1 MKTGYNFPYNNGG
14 LIGGINDSGIETFKG
29 TPIYSITKET
39 IQNALD
45 AKSKNNKGA
54 IKVEFKTSDIDKNK
68 FPFRGQ
74 FETILKNCTEY
85 WINDNKTMNFLEKA
99 LNVLTQDTISVLEIA
114 DYNTTGLKGAKEKG
128 SSPFNNLVKS
138 SGVSN
143 KSDDAGGSFGIGK
156 NAPYTCSTFRTV
168 LYSTL
173 DEENVRAVQGVAK
186 LVTHKKDNRDTQ
198 GTGFLGITEKNQYED
213 IINRPFIDDE
223 VSENLDKFFI
233 RKEVGTSLFVMGFE
247 KDDTWKQD
255 IIKATIDF
263 YMMAILEEKLEV
275 LVRDDVLN
283 KDIVINKNTIESIIE
298 EYFKEDTSNIT
309 LSYYKAIVGKG
320 ENTHYREDDFKGM
333 GKIKLYLLLE
343 ENLPKKVAY
352 IRSNGMKI
360 IDKDRFRVT
369 QQFAGVL
376 YFEGKE
382 INKFIR
388 SLENPS
394 HDKIEYKRHERS
406 SYAKGV
412 LSDISAWIRDTVK
425 SLESN
430 EGKNIIDVEGIGEY
444 LPDDISEGITKVDIK
459 ERIAKKINKVEIQE
473 VKKPKKNKD
482 KKQSSTGNTKEA
494 INGLEEEYNDT
505 SNSGNNTGNNSE
517 PTGRNKM
524 HNREKENGKEGKVSS
539 VIIKRSRVFSPANTG
554 KYRVIIESENT
565 CNSYFKL
572 RIVGE
577 EGTEIADIKL
587 AKTLDGEI
595 LNIENKTVGPIKF
608 KKNEKKVIEVELVNP
623 IRCAMEVVNSVNNL

>member
-1 MKTGYNFPYNNGG
+1 MKKGYNFPYNNGG
-14 LIGGINDSGIETFKG
+14 IIGGINDSGIETFKG

-45 AKSKNNKGA
+45 AKSKNSKEP
-54 IKVEFKTSDIDKNK
+54 IKVEFKSSDIDKNK

-74 FETILKNCTEY
+74 FESILKNCTEY
-85 WINDNKTMNFLEKA
+85 WKNDNKTMNFLEKA
-99 LNVLTQDTISVLEIA
+99 LNVLSQDTISVIEIA
-114 DYNTTGLKGAKEKG
+114 DYNTTGLKGAKEKV

-156 NAPYTCSTFRTV
+156 NAPYTCSSFRTV

-173 DEENVRAVQGVAK
+173 DEQDVLAAQGVAK
-186 LVTHKKDNRDTQ
+186 LVTHKQDNRDTQ
-198 GTGFLGITEKNQYED
+198 GTGFLGITEKDPYED
-213 IINRPFIDDE
+213 IINRPFIDSE
-223 VSENLDKFFI
+223 VMENLDEIFI

-247 KDDTWKQD
+247 KDDTWKED

-275 LVRDDVLN
+275 LVQ
-283 KDIVINKNTIESIIE
+283 DIVINKDTIESIIE
-298 EYFKEDTSNIT
+298 EYFTEDTSLLT

-320 ENTHYREDDFKGM
+320 ENTHFKEDDFKGM
-333 GKIKLYLLLE
+333 GKIKLYLLLD

-406 SYAKGV
+406 TYAKG
-412 LSDISAWIRDTVK
+412 LLADLSAWIRDIVK
-425 SLESN
+425 SLEVN

-444 LPDDISEGITKVDIK
+444 LPDDINDGITKVDVK
-459 ERIAKKINKVEIQE
+459 ERIVKKINKVEVQE

-482 KKQSSTGNTKEA
+482 KKQSLLGKSKEPISGVGKNENPVTEDSSNTTSTGENKRSKPK
-494 INGLEEEYNDT
+494 N
-505 SNSGNNTGNNSE
+505 GNN
-517 PTGRNKM
+517 
-524 HNREKENGKEGKVSS
+524 KEDKVAP
-539 VIIKRSRVFSPANTG
+539 VMIKRSRVFSPANTG
-554 KYRVIIESENT
+554 VYRVIIESGNS

-577 EGTEIADIKL
+577 EGTEIADIKT
-587 AKTLDGEI
+587 AKTIEGDI
-595 LNIENKTVGPIKF
+595 LNIENKIVGPIKF
-608 KKNEKKVIEVELVNP
+608 NKNEKKVIEVELANP

>member
-1 MKTGYNFPYNNGG
+1 MKKGYNFPYNNGG
-14 LIGGINDSGIETFKG
+14 IIGGINDSGIETFKG

-45 AKSKNNKGA
+45 AKSKESKYP
-54 IKVEFKTSDIDKNK
+54 IRVEFKSSNIDKNK
-68 FPFRGQ
+68 FPYGSQ
-74 FETILKNCTEY
+74 FETILKKCTEY
-85 WINDNKTMNFLEKA
+85 WGNDNKTMNFLEKG
-99 LNVLTQDTISVLEIA
+99 LSVLEQDTISVLEIA
-114 DYNTTGLKGAKEKG
+114 DYNTTGLKGAREKV

-156 NAPYTCSTFRTV
+156 NAPYTCSSFRTV

-173 DEENVRAVQGVAK
+173 DEENVLAAQGVAK
-186 LVTHKKDNRDTQ
+186 LVTHKQENRDTQ
-198 GTGFLGITEKNQYED
+198 GTGFLGITEKDQYED

-223 VSENLDKFFI
+223 VKENLDEFFI

-247 KDDTWKQD
+247 KDDTWKED

-275 LVRDDVLN
+275 SVQN
-283 KDIVINKNTIESIIE
+283 IKINKETIEDIIE
-298 EYFKEDTSNIT
+298 EYFTEDTSLLT
-309 LSYYKAIVGKG
+309 LSYYKSIVGKG
-320 ENTHYREDDFKGM
+320 ENTHFREDDFKGM
-333 GKIKLYLLLE
+333 GKIKLYLLLD

-412 LSDISAWIRDTVK
+412 LTDLSAWIRDTVK
-425 SLESN
+425 SLEKN
-430 EGKNIIDVEGIGEY
+430 DGKNIIDAEGIGEY
-444 LPDDISEGITKVDIK
+444 LQDDINEGITKVDVK
-459 ERIAKKINKVEIQE
+459 ERIVKNINKLEVQE

-482 KKQSSTGNTKEA
+482 KKQSLLGKTKELIA
-494 INGLEEEYNDT
+494 GLGKNDENT
-505 SNSGNNTGNNSE
+505 SSKFNNDSSIGGNKKSKSKKGNDKEDKVE
-517 PTGRNKM
+517 PVM
-524 HNREKENGKEGKVSS
+524 
-539 VIIKRSRVFSPANTG
+539 IKRSRVFSPSNSG
-554 KYRVIIESENT
+554 SYRVIIESGNS

-577 EGTEIADIKL
+577 EGSEIADIKT
-587 AKTLDGEI
+587 AKTLDGEV

-608 KKNEKKVIEVELVNP
+608 NKNEKKVIEVELVSS
-623 IRCAMEVVNSVNNL
+623 IRCAMEVINSVNNL

>member
-1 MKTGYNFPYNNGG
+1 MKKGYNFPYNNGG
-14 LIGGINDSGIETFKG
+14 IIGGINDSGIETFKG

-45 AKSKNNKGA
+45 ARSKFSKGA
-54 IKVEFKTSDIDKNK
+54 IKVEFKSSDIDKDK
-68 FPFRGQ
+68 FPFREQ
-74 FETILKNCTEY
+74 FKTILKNCSDY
-85 WINDNKTMNFLEKA
+85 WNNDNKTIDFLQNA
-99 LNVLTQDTISVLEIA
+99 INILSQDTISVLEIA
-114 DYNTTGLKGAKEKG
+114 DYNTTGLKGAKESV

-156 NAPYTCSTFRTV
+156 NAPYTCSSFRTV
-168 LYSTL
+168 IYSTL
-173 DEENVRAVQGVAK
+173 DEEDVLATQGVAK
-186 LVTHKKDNRDTQ
+186 LVTHKQDKRDTQ
-198 GTGFLGITEKNQYED
+198 GTGFLGITEKDKFED
-213 IINRPFIDDE
+213 IINRPFIDEE
-223 VSENLDKFFI
+223 VMENLDEFFI

-247 KDDTWKQD
+247 KDDTWKED

-275 LVRDDVLN
+275 LVQ
-283 KDIVINKNTIESIIE
+283 DIVINKDTIESIIE
-298 EYFKEDTSNIT
+298 EYFTDDTSLLT
-309 LSYYKAIVGKG
+309 LSYYKSIVGKE
-320 ENTHYREDDFKGM
+320 ENTYYREADFKGM
-333 GKIKLYLLLE
+333 GQIKLYLLLD

-406 SYAKGV
+406 SYAKGI
-412 LSDISAWIRDTVK
+412 LAELSAWIRDTVK
-425 SLESN
+425 SLEVN
-430 EGKNIIDVEGIGEY
+430 DGKNIIDAEGIGEY
-444 LPDDISEGITKVDIK
+444 LPDDINEGITKVDVK
-459 ERIAKKINKVEIQE
+459 ERIIKKINKVEVQE
-473 VKKPKKNKD
+473 VKKLKKNKD
-482 KKQSSTGNTKEA
+482 KKQSILGKAKEL
-494 INGLEEEYNDT
+494 ISGLGKNEDL
-505 SNSGNNTGNNSE
+505 SSGGNNGKSLGEGKSSKTNNGN
-517 PTGRNKM
+517 
-524 HNREKENGKEGKVSS
+524 EKEDKVSPMM
-539 VIIKRSRVFSPANTG
+539 IKKSRVFSPSNAGT
-554 KYRVIIESENT
+554 YRVIIESANS

-577 EGTEIADIKL
+577 EGSEIADIKE
-587 AKTLDGEI
+587 AKTLDGELFKI
-595 LNIENKTVGPIKF
+595 VNKTVGPIKF
-608 KKNEKKVIEVELVNP
+608 KKNEKKVIEVKLVSP
-623 IRCAMEVVNSVNNL
+623 IRCAMEVINSVNNL